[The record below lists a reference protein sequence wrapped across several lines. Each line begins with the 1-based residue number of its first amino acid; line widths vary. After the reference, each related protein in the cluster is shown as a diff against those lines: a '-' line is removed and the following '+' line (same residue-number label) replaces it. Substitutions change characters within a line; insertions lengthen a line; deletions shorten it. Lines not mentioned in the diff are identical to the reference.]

1 MNNKLNN
8 KVINELTSALAK
20 SNEEN
25 IFVDI
30 LLFEND
36 DAKKIKIL
44 KKIIDIKE
52 ISQNDNLNS
61 TWRAIL
67 SNYIDYIQ
75 QLKENGENNSNE

>member
-36 DAKKIKIL
+36 DTKKIKIL

>member
-36 DAKKIKIL
+36 DTKKIKIL

-67 SNYIDYIQ
+67 SNYIDYVQ

>member
-36 DAKKIKIL
+36 DTKKIKIL
-44 KKIIDIKE
+44 KV
-52 ISQNDNLNS
+52 
-61 TWRAIL
+61 
-67 SNYIDYIQ
+67 
-75 QLKENGENNSNE
+75 